1 MLRAGGN
8 MIFDI
13 IRNGFTIDL
22 LVQFMAR
29 IFVMFCVLPIH
40 EFAHAFVANK
50 LGDQTARLSGRLTL
64 NPFSHLDLFG
74 SLLILIAGFGYAKPV
89 PVNPRNFKNPKGG
102 MALTAVAGP
111 LSNLIMGFLFCLC
124 YCAVFKFANV
134 QEGSFYYALAYFFM
148 YSCTVNI
155 TLAVFNF
162 IPIPPLDGSRL
173 LQLFVPDRLLFKY
186 ARYERYLVYA
196 VLVIVLLGWLD
207 TPISVCSGAVWK
219 VFLKAGAAIFGLD
232 A

>member
-1 MLRAGGN
+1 

-13 IRNGFTIDL
+13 IRNGFTTDILVKL
-22 LVQFMAR
+22 LAR

-40 EFAHAFVANK
+40 EFAHALVANS
-50 LGDQTARLSGRLTL
+50 LGDGTAKAQGRLTL
-64 NPFSHLDLFG
+64 NPLAHLDLIG
-74 SLLILIAGFGYAKPV
+74 GLLILIAGFGYAKPV

-111 LSNLIMGFLFCLC
+111 LSNLVMGFLFCLC
-124 YCAVFKFANV
+124 CCAVLRFADV
-134 QEGSFYYALAYFFM
+134 VEGNFYYALMQFFM
-148 YSCTVNI
+148 YSCLVNI

-173 LQLFVPDRLLFKY
+173 LQLFIPDRLLFKY

-196 VLVIVLLGWLD
+196 VLIIVLFGWLD
-207 TPISVCSGAVWK
+207 KPITVCSSAVWDL
-219 VFLKAGAAIFGLD
+219 FFSAGKRIFGLYTG